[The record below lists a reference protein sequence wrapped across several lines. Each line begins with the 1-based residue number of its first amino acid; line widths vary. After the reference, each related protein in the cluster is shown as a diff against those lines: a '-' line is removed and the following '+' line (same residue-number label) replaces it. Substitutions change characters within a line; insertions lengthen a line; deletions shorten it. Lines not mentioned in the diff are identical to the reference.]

1 MNKMNITDLINIAG
15 TDNICKQQMK
25 RKPDIEKAYL
35 YNKMEP
41 LIFKTN
47 FIIKLNDFPYNV
59 EDNIIHYVLW
69 LNDIYPNNIIQ
80 DIINQEFKGYQSVIW
95 WVNAEN
101 IRSIKNIYHAHVFV
115 K

>member
-25 RKPDIEKAYL
+25 RKPAIEKEYR
-35 YNKMEP
+35 YSKMEP

-59 EDNIIHYVLW
+59 EDNIIHYVL
-69 LNDIYPNNIIQ
+69 LNLKDTNQLYGGLMLKIY
-80 DIINQEFKGYQSVIW
+80 
-95 WVNAEN
+95 AL
-101 IRSIKNIYHAHVFV
+101 
-115 K
+115 